1 MENGSFE
8 ELFPIVNL
16 DFRFYVH
23 LPECSIIYRYD
34 MVHPAQDLYVLRIY
48 WYLQCFVVFWRLIS
62 IQNFSCRTCTTARL
76 TKSRLKN
83 MPPLRPMCWEWCI
96 ITTLSFTSW
105 FGNAQDAIIPASHEQ
120 FWWWIWEDLP
130 SSCSGAHILSLTYI
144 HT

>member
-96 ITTLSFTSW
+96 ITTLSFTS
-105 FGNAQDAIIPASHEQ
+105 
-120 FWWWIWEDLP
+120 
-130 SSCSGAHILSLTYI
+130 
-144 HT
+144 